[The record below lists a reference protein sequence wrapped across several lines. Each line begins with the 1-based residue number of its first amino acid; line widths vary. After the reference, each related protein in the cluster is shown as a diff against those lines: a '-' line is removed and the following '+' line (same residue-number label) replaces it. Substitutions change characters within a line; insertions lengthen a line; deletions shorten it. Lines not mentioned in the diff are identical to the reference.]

1 MSWITP
7 QNNAINLPCETV
19 LIDISTSFRITQKIH
34 TFKQIDGGQ
43 MQQQSRLLFGTAG
56 IPHSTPKKNSPIEG
70 VKQIHALGL
79 DCMQLEFA
87 HGVRMKEEVSSG
99 LRKASYELNIPLT
112 SHGPYYI
119 NLNAREQDKI
129 DSSVERIIQTAKIS
143 DLCGAESMTFHA
155 AFYMKDSPYDVFDLV
170 QKSMNVIEERLSR
183 LDIEIELRPELTGKT
198 SQFGSLEELIDLTK
212 RVNSCEPCLDFSH
225 LYARTGEYNSYD
237 EFCKVLDRLNT
248 ELQPNATKN
257 LHVHIS
263 GISSNSKGDLK
274 HLNLGQSS
282 FNWKD
287 LMRAFKDKGCNGY
300 VICVSPN
307 LEEDALMLKEYY
319 MSLPDQVAV

>member
-1 MSWITP
+1 M
-7 QNNAINLPCETV
+7 
-19 LIDISTSFRITQKIH
+19 KH
-34 TFKQIDGGQ
+34 
-43 MQQQSRLLFGTAG
+43 SRLLFGTAG
-56 IPHSTPKKNSPIEG
+56 IPHSTQKKNNPIEG

-99 LRKASYELNIPLT
+99 LRKVSYELGIPLT

-170 QKSMNVIEERLSR
+170 EKSLNVIEEHLGR
-183 LDIEIELRPELTGKT
+183 LDIEIELRPELTGKS
-198 SQFGSLEELIDLTK
+198 SQFGSLEELIALT
-212 RVNSCEPCLDFSH
+212 RSVNTCHPCMDFSH
-225 LYARTGEYNSYD
+225 LYARTNIFNSEQEFD
-237 EFCKVLDRLNT
+237 EILDRLKI
-248 ELQPNATKN
+248 ELGAESLNN
-257 LHVHIS
+257 MHIHLS

-274 HLNLGQSS
+274 HLNLEDSD
-282 FNWKD
+282 FNWRD
-287 LMRAFKDKGCNGY
+287 LMKSLKKHDCKGYIICN
-300 VICVSPN
+300 SPN
-307 LEEDALMLKEYY
+307 LEKDALLMKNYY
-319 MSLPDQVAV
+319 MSL

>member
-1 MSWITP
+1 M
-7 QNNAINLPCETV
+7 AF
-19 LIDISTSFRITQKIH
+19 D
-34 TFKQIDGGQ
+34 
-43 MQQQSRLLFGTAG
+43 RLLFGTAG
-56 IPHSTPKKNSPIEG
+56 VPNSTAKKNNPVEG
-70 VKQIHALGL
+70 VKRIHELGL

-87 HGVRMKEEVSSG
+87 HGVRMKEEVSSA
-99 LRKASYELNIPLT
+99 LRKVSYELGVPLT

-170 QKSMNVIEERLSR
+170 EKSLNVIEERLSR

-198 SQFGSLEELIDLTK
+198 SQFGSLEELISLSK
-212 RVNSCEPCLDFSH
+212 SVNSCKPCMDFSH
-225 LYARTGEYNSYD
+225 LYARTGSVNDYKG
-237 EFCKVLDRLNT
+237 FCETLETLKS
-248 ELQPNATKN
+248 ELGAKA
-257 LHVHIS
+257 LEEMHIHIS

-274 HLNLGQSS
+274 HLNLEKSK

-287 LMRAFKDKGCNGY
+287 LMKALKDMDCRGY
-300 VICVSPN
+300 VVCNSPN
-307 LEEDALMLKEYY
+307 LEADAAMLKQYY
-319 MSLPDQVAV
+319 VAL

>member
-1 MSWITP
+1 MEEMS
-7 QNNAINLPCETV
+7 
-19 LIDISTSFRITQKIH
+19 FGK
-34 TFKQIDGGQ
+34 
-43 MQQQSRLLFGTAG
+43 LLFGTAG
-56 IPHSTPKKNSPIEG
+56 VPNSTPKKSNPIEG
-70 VKQIHALGL
+70 VVQIHKLGL

-87 HGVRMKEEVSSG
+87 HGVRMKEEVSTN
-99 LRKASYELNIPLT
+99 LRKVSYELGIPLT

-170 QKSMNVIEERLSR
+170 EKSLNVIEERLNR

-198 SQFGSLEELIDLTK
+198 SQFGSLEELIMLTK
-212 RVNSCEPCLDFSH
+212 NVSSCRPCLDFSH
-225 LYARTGEYNSYD
+225 LYARTNKYNSHE
-237 EFCKVLDRLNT
+237 EFSEVLEKIRS
-248 ELQPNATKN
+248 ELGKN
-257 LHVHIS
+257 SLQNMHIHIS

-274 HLNLGQSS
+274 HLNLEESD

-287 LMRAFKDKGCNGY
+287 LMRALKEFNCSGYIICN
-300 VICVSPN
+300 SPN
-307 LEEDALMLKEYY
+307 LEIDAKMLKDYY
-319 MSLPDQVAV
+319 LSL

>member
-1 MSWITP
+1 M
-7 QNNAINLPCETV
+7 AF
-19 LIDISTSFRITQKIH
+19 D
-34 TFKQIDGGQ
+34 
-43 MQQQSRLLFGTAG
+43 RLLFGTAG
-56 IPHSTPKKNSPIEG
+56 VPNSTAKKNNPVEG
-70 VKQIHALGL
+70 VKRIHELAL

-87 HGVRMKEEVSSG
+87 HGVRMKEEVSSA
-99 LRKASYELNIPLT
+99 LRKVSYELGVPLT

-170 QKSMNVIEERLSR
+170 EKSLNVIEERLSR

-198 SQFGSLEELIDLTK
+198 SQFGSLEELISLSK
-212 RVNSCEPCLDFSH
+212 SVASCKPCMDFSH
-225 LYARTGEYNSYD
+225 LYARTGSVNDYKG
-237 EFCKVLDRLNT
+237 FCETLETLKT
-248 ELQPNATKN
+248 ELGANALKEM
-257 LHVHIS
+257 HIHIS

-274 HLNLGQSS
+274 HLNLEKSK

-287 LMRAFKDKGCNGY
+287 LMKALKDMDCRGY
-300 VICVSPN
+300 VICNSPN
-307 LEEDALMLKEYY
+307 LEVDAAMLKQYY
-319 MSLPDQVAV
+319 MAL

>member
-1 MSWITP
+1 M
-7 QNNAINLPCETV
+7 AF
-19 LIDISTSFRITQKIH
+19 D
-34 TFKQIDGGQ
+34 
-43 MQQQSRLLFGTAG
+43 RLLFGTAG
-56 IPHSTPKKNSPIEG
+56 VPNSTVKKNNPVEG
-70 VKQIHALGL
+70 VKRIHELGL

-87 HGVRMKEEVSSG
+87 HGVRMKEEVSSA
-99 LRKASYELNIPLT
+99 LRKVSYELGVPLT

-170 QKSMNVIEERLSR
+170 EKSLNVIEERLSR

-198 SQFGSLEELIDLTK
+198 SQFGSLEELISLSKSVT
-212 RVNSCEPCLDFSH
+212 SCKPCMDFSH
-225 LYARTGEYNSYD
+225 LYARTGSVNDYKG
-237 EFCKVLDRLNT
+237 FCETLETLKS
-248 ELQPNATKN
+248 ELGANALKEM
-257 LHVHIS
+257 HIHIS

-274 HLNLGQSS
+274 HLNLEKSK

-287 LMRAFKDKGCNGY
+287 LMKALKDMDCRGY
-300 VICVSPN
+300 VVCNSPN
-307 LEEDALMLKEYY
+307 LEVDAAMLKQYY
-319 MSLPDQVAV
+319 VAL

>member
-1 MSWITP
+1 MSF
-7 QNNAINLPCETV
+7 
-19 LIDISTSFRITQKIH
+19 D
-34 TFKQIDGGQ
+34 
-43 MQQQSRLLFGTAG
+43 RLLFGTAG
-56 IPHSTPKKNSPIEG
+56 VPNATVKKNSPVEG
-70 VKQIHALGL
+70 VNTIHQLGL

-87 HGVRMKEEVSSG
+87 HGVRMKEEVSSA

-170 QKSMNVIEERLSR
+170 EKSINVIEERLNR

-198 SQFGSLEELIDLTK
+198 SQFGSLDELISLT
-212 RVNSCEPCLDFSH
+212 RNINSVRPCIDFSH
-225 LYARTGEYNSYD
+225 LYARTGEYNSY
-237 EFCKVLDRLNT
+237 EGMSEVLDRLAQ
-248 ELQPNATKN
+248 ELGKDA
-257 LHVHIS
+257 LDSMHIHVS

-274 HLNLGQSS
+274 HLNLEQSK
-282 FNWKD
+282 FDW
-287 LMRAFKDKGCNGY
+287 RAMIKALKDKGCKGY
-300 VICVSPN
+300 VISNSPN
-307 LEEDALMLKEYY
+307 LEKDAIMMKEYY
-319 MSLPDQVAV
+319 NSL

>member
-1 MSWITP
+1 MSF
-7 QNNAINLPCETV
+7 
-19 LIDISTSFRITQKIH
+19 DK
-34 TFKQIDGGQ
+34 
-43 MQQQSRLLFGTAG
+43 LLFGTAG
-56 IPHSTPKKNSPIEG
+56 VPNSTPKKNNPIEG
-70 VKQIHALGL
+70 VRQVHKLGL

-99 LRKASYELNIPLT
+99 LRKVSYELGIPLT

-170 QKSMNVIEERLSR
+170 EKSLNVIEERLSR

-198 SQFGSLEELIDLTK
+198 SQFGSLEELISLTK
-212 RVNSCEPCLDFSH
+212 QVNSCHPCLDFSH
-225 LYARTGEYNSYD
+225 LYARTNNYNSYA
-237 EFCKVLDRLNT
+237 EFCDVLDLMKVELGGNALN
-248 ELQPNATKN
+248 NM
-257 LHVHIS
+257 HIHIS

-274 HLNLGQSS
+274 HLNLESS
-282 FNWKD
+282 QFNWRELIKA
-287 LMRAFKDKGCNGY
+287 LKDKNCKGY
-300 VICVSPN
+300 VISNSPN
-307 LEEDALMLKEYY
+307 LEVDAKMLKDYY
-319 MSLPDQVAV
+319 MSL

>member
-1 MSWITP
+1 M
-7 QNNAINLPCETV
+7 AF
-19 LIDISTSFRITQKIH
+19 D
-34 TFKQIDGGQ
+34 
-43 MQQQSRLLFGTAG
+43 RLLFGTAG
-56 IPHSTPKKNSPIEG
+56 VPNSTAKKNNPVEG
-70 VKQIHALGL
+70 VKRIHELGL

-87 HGVRMKEEVSSG
+87 HGVRMKEEVSSA
-99 LRKASYELNIPLT
+99 LRKVSYELGVPLT

-170 QKSMNVIEERLSR
+170 EKSLNVIEERLSR

-198 SQFGSLEELIDLTK
+198 SQFGSLEELISLSK
-212 RVNSCEPCLDFSH
+212 SVASCKPCMDFSH
-225 LYARTGEYNSYD
+225 LYARTGSVNDYKGFCETLETLKSELGTNSLK
-237 EFCKVLDRLNT
+237 EM
-248 ELQPNATKN
+248 
-257 LHVHIS
+257 HIHIS

-274 HLNLGQSS
+274 HLNLEKSK

-287 LMRAFKDKGCNGY
+287 LMKSLKDMDCRGY
-300 VICVSPN
+300 VICNSPN
-307 LEEDALMLKEYY
+307 LEIDAAMLKQYY
-319 MSLPDQVAV
+319 VAL

>member
-1 MSWITP
+1 M
-7 QNNAINLPCETV
+7 V
-19 LIDISTSFRITQKIH
+19 FD
-34 TFKQIDGGQ
+34 
-43 MQQQSRLLFGTAG
+43 RLLFGTAG
-56 IPHSTPKKNSPIEG
+56 VPNSTVKKNNPVEG
-70 VKQIHALGL
+70 VKRIHELGL

-87 HGVRMKEEVSSG
+87 HGVRMKEEVSSA
-99 LRKASYELNIPLT
+99 LRKVSYELGVPLT

-170 QKSMNVIEERLSR
+170 EKSLNVIEERLSR

-198 SQFGSLEELIDLTK
+198 SQFGSLEELISLSK
-212 RVNSCEPCLDFSH
+212 SVGSCKPCMDFSH
-225 LYARTGEYNSYD
+225 LYARTGDVNTYD
-237 EFCKVLDRLNT
+237 GFAKVLETLK
-248 ELQPNATKN
+248 ESLGPNALKEM
-257 LHVHIS
+257 HIHIS

-274 HLNLGQSS
+274 HLNLEKSK

-287 LMRAFKDKGCNGY
+287 LMKALKDFDCRGY
-300 VICVSPN
+300 VICNSPN
-307 LEEDALMLKEYY
+307 LEVDAQMLKQHY
-319 MSLPDQVAV
+319 MAL

>member
-1 MSWITP
+1 M
-7 QNNAINLPCETV
+7 AFE
-19 LIDISTSFRITQKIH
+19 
-34 TFKQIDGGQ
+34 
-43 MQQQSRLLFGTAG
+43 RLLFGTAG
-56 IPHSTPKKNSPIEG
+56 VPNSTVKKNNPVEG
-70 VKQIHALGL
+70 VKRIHELGL

-87 HGVRMKEEVSSG
+87 HGVRMKEEVSSA
-99 LRKASYELNIPLT
+99 LRKASYELGVPLT

-170 QKSMNVIEERLSR
+170 EKSLNVIEERLSR

-198 SQFGSLEELIDLTK
+198 SQFGSLEELISLSKSVT
-212 RVNSCEPCLDFSH
+212 SCKPCMDFSH
-225 LYARTGEYNSYD
+225 LYARTGSVNDYNG
-237 EFCKVLDRLNT
+237 FCETLETLKN
-248 ELQPNATKN
+248 ELGANALKEM
-257 LHVHIS
+257 HIHIS

-274 HLNLGQSS
+274 HLNLEKSK

-287 LMRAFKDKGCNGY
+287 LMKSLKDMDCRGY
-300 VICVSPN
+300 VICNSPN
-307 LEEDALMLKEYY
+307 LEVDSAMLKQYY
-319 MSLPDQVAV
+319 MAL

>member
-1 MSWITP
+1 M
-7 QNNAINLPCETV
+7 AF
-19 LIDISTSFRITQKIH
+19 D
-34 TFKQIDGGQ
+34 
-43 MQQQSRLLFGTAG
+43 RLLFGTAG
-56 IPHSTPKKNSPIEG
+56 VPNSTAKKNNPVEG
-70 VKQIHALGL
+70 VKRIHELAL

-87 HGVRMKEEVSSG
+87 HGVRMKEEVSSA
-99 LRKASYELNIPLT
+99 LRKVSYELGVPLT

-170 QKSMNVIEERLSR
+170 EKSLNVIEERLSR

-198 SQFGSLEELIDLTK
+198 SQFGSLEELISLSK
-212 RVNSCEPCLDFSH
+212 SVASCKPCMDFSH
-225 LYARTGEYNSYD
+225 LYARTGSVNDYNG
-237 EFCKVLDRLNT
+237 FCETLETLKN
-248 ELQPNATKN
+248 ELGANALKEM
-257 LHVHIS
+257 HIHIS

-274 HLNLGQSS
+274 HLNLEKSK

-287 LMRAFKDKGCNGY
+287 LMKALKDMDCRGY
-300 VICVSPN
+300 VVCNSPN
-307 LEEDALMLKEYY
+307 LEVDAAMLKQYY
-319 MSLPDQVAV
+319 MAL

>member
-1 MSWITP
+1 MKF
-7 QNNAINLPCETV
+7 
-19 LIDISTSFRITQKIH
+19 D
-34 TFKQIDGGQ
+34 
-43 MQQQSRLLFGTAG
+43 RLLFGTAG
-56 IPHSTPKKNSPIEG
+56 VPNSTPKKNSPIDG
-70 VKQIHALGL
+70 VRQVHALGL

-99 LRKASYELNIPLT
+99 LRKVSYELGIPLT

-170 QKSMNVIEERLSR
+170 QKSLNVIEERLNR
-183 LDIEIELRPELTGKT
+183 LDIQIELRPELTGKT

-212 RVNSCEPCLDFSH
+212 LVNSCSPCMDFSH
-225 LYARTGEYNSYD
+225 LFARTNEYNNYE
-237 EFCKVLDRLNT
+237 EFKNVLNKLKEDLG
-248 ELQPNATKN
+248 EKSLQNM
-257 LHVHIS
+257 HIHLS

-274 HLNLGQSS
+274 HLNLNDSD

-287 LMRAFKDKGCNGY
+287 LIKALKELDCRGY
-300 VICVSPN
+300 VICNSPN
-307 LEEDALMLKEYY
+307 LEKDAKMMKDFYL
-319 MSLPDQVAV
+319 SL

>member
-1 MSWITP
+1 M
-7 QNNAINLPCETV
+7 AF
-19 LIDISTSFRITQKIH
+19 D
-34 TFKQIDGGQ
+34 
-43 MQQQSRLLFGTAG
+43 RLLFGTAG
-56 IPHSTPKKNSPIEG
+56 VPNSTAKKNSPVEG
-70 VKQIHALGL
+70 VKQIHDLGL

-87 HGVRMKEEVSSG
+87 HGVRMKEEVSSA
-99 LRKASYELNIPLT
+99 LRKVSYELNIPLT

-170 QKSMNVIEERLSR
+170 EKSMNVIEERLSR

-198 SQFGSLEELIDLTK
+198 SQFGSLEELITLTK
-212 RVNSCEPCLDFSH
+212 NVSSVKPCMDFSH
-225 LYARTGEYNSYD
+225 LYARTGKYNTY
-237 EFCKVLDRLNT
+237 EEMMEVLN
-248 ELQPNATKN
+248 ELEKELGHDALSNMHI
-257 LHVHIS
+257 HVS

-274 HLNLGQSS
+274 HLNLAQSD

-287 LMRAFKDKGCNGY
+287 MLKALKDKECKGY
-300 VICVSPN
+300 VISNSPN
-307 LEEDALMLKEYY
+307 LEEDAKMLKDYY
-319 MSLPDQVAV
+319 AAL

>member
-1 MSWITP
+1 MSF
-7 QNNAINLPCETV
+7 
-19 LIDISTSFRITQKIH
+19 DK
-34 TFKQIDGGQ
+34 
-43 MQQQSRLLFGTAG
+43 LLFGTAG
-56 IPHSTPKKNSPIEG
+56 VPNSTAKKNSPVEG
-70 VKQIHALGL
+70 VQRIHELGL

-87 HGVRMKEEVSSG
+87 HGVRMKEEVSSA
-99 LRKASYELNIPLT
+99 LRKVSYELNIPLT

-170 QKSMNVIEERLSR
+170 EKSMNVIEERLSR

-198 SQFGSLEELIDLTK
+198 SQFGSLEELITLTK
-212 RVNSCEPCLDFSH
+212 NVGSVKPCMDFSH
-225 LYARTGEYNSYD
+225 LFARTDKYNSY
-237 EFCKVLDRLNT
+237 EEMTAVLDRL
-248 ELQPNATKN
+248 EVEIGAQALKN
-257 LHVHIS
+257 MHVHVS

-274 HLNLGQSS
+274 HLNLEKSK

-287 LMRAFKDKGCNGY
+287 MLKALKDKDCGGYIICN
-300 VICVSPN
+300 SPN
-307 LEEDALMLKEYY
+307 LEEDAIMMKKYY
-319 MSLPDQVAV
+319 MAL

>member
-1 MSWITP
+1 MSF
-7 QNNAINLPCETV
+7 E
-19 LIDISTSFRITQKIH
+19 
-34 TFKQIDGGQ
+34 
-43 MQQQSRLLFGTAG
+43 RLLFGTAG
-56 IPHSTPKKNSPIEG
+56 IPNSTPKKNNPIEG
-70 VKQIHALGL
+70 IRRIHELGL

-99 LRKASYELNIPLT
+99 LRKVSYELGIPLT

-170 QKSMNVIEERLSR
+170 EKSMNVIEERLSR

-198 SQFGSLEELIDLTK
+198 SQFGSLEELVSLT
-212 RVNSCEPCLDFSH
+212 RQVNSCLPCLDFSH
-225 LYARTGEYNSYD
+225 LYARTKENNSYE
-237 EFCKVLDRLNT
+237 EFCSVLGHIGEQLGRTQLDNM
-248 ELQPNATKN
+248 
-257 LHVHIS
+257 HIHIS

-274 HLNLGQSS
+274 HLNLDESD
-282 FNWKD
+282 FNWRELIKALKD
-287 LMRAFKDKGCNGY
+287 NDCKGYIICN
-300 VICVSPN
+300 SPS
-307 LEEDALMLKEYY
+307 LEDDALKMKEYY
-319 MSLPDQVAV
+319 NSL

>member
-1 MSWITP
+1 MSRF
-7 QNNAINLPCETV
+7 E
-19 LIDISTSFRITQKIH
+19 
-34 TFKQIDGGQ
+34 
-43 MQQQSRLLFGTAG
+43 RLLFGTAG
-56 IPHSTPKKNSPIEG
+56 VPNSTAKKNNPVEG
-70 VKQIHALGL
+70 VKRIHELGL

-87 HGVRMKEEVSSG
+87 HGVRMKEEVSSA
-99 LRKASYELNIPLT
+99 LRKVSYELNIPLT

-170 QKSMNVIEERLSR
+170 EKSLNVIEERLSR

-198 SQFGSLEELIDLTK
+198 SQFGSLEELISLAK
-212 RVNSCEPCLDFSH
+212 SVNACKPCMDFSH
-225 LYARTGEYNSYD
+225 LYARTGKYNSYE
-237 EFCKVLDRLNT
+237 EFIHVIQQIKAEIAPD
-248 ELQPNATKN
+248 AHKN
-257 LHVHIS
+257 MHIHIS

-274 HLNLGQSS
+274 HLNLSQSK

-287 LMRAFKDKGCNGY
+287 LFRALKDEECCGY
-300 VICVSPN
+300 VICNSPN
-307 LEEDALMLKEYY
+307 LEVDAKMMKDYY
-319 MSLPDQVAV
+319 MTL

>member
-1 MSWITP
+1 MRF
-7 QNNAINLPCETV
+7 E
-19 LIDISTSFRITQKIH
+19 K
-34 TFKQIDGGQ
+34 
-43 MQQQSRLLFGTAG
+43 LLFGTAG
-56 IPHSTPKKNSPIEG
+56 VPNCTVKKNSPVEG
-70 VKQIHALGL
+70 VQQISELGL

-87 HGVRMKEEVSSG
+87 HGVRMKEEISSA
-99 LRKASYELNIPLT
+99 LRKVSYELNIPLT

-170 QKSMNVIEERLSR
+170 EKSMNVIEERLSR

-198 SQFGSLEELIDLTK
+198 SQFGSLEELISLTK
-212 RVNSCEPCLDFSH
+212 SVGSCKPCMDFSH
-225 LYARTGEYNSYD
+225 LYARTNNANTFDEYIETLN
-237 EFCKVLDRLNT
+237 VLEEQLGADSLK
-248 ELQPNATKN
+248 EMHI
-257 LHVHIS
+257 HVS

-274 HLNLGQSS
+274 HLNLTQSD

-287 LMRAFKDKGCNGY
+287 MLRALKEKDCRGY
-300 VICVSPN
+300 VICNSPN
-307 LEEDALMLKEYY
+307 LEEDAKMMKEYY
-319 MSLPDQVAV
+319 LSL

>member
-1 MSWITP
+1 M
-7 QNNAINLPCETV
+7 AFE
-19 LIDISTSFRITQKIH
+19 
-34 TFKQIDGGQ
+34 
-43 MQQQSRLLFGTAG
+43 RLLFGTAG
-56 IPHSTPKKNSPIEG
+56 VPNSTVKKNNPVDG
-70 VKQIHALGL
+70 VQRVHELGL

-87 HGVRMKEEVSSG
+87 HGVRMKEEVSSA
-99 LRKASYELNIPLT
+99 LRKASYELGIPLT

-170 QKSMNVIEERLSR
+170 EKSMNVIEERLNR

-198 SQFGSLEELIDLTK
+198 SQFGSLEELITLTK
-212 RVNSCEPCLDFSH
+212 NVMSVKPCMDFSH
-225 LYARTGEYNSYD
+225 LYARTGQYNSYQ
-237 EFCKVLDRLNT
+237 EFKDVLDRLED
-248 ELQPNATKN
+248 ELGSDALKSMHI
-257 LHVHIS
+257 HVS

-274 HLNLGQSS
+274 HLNLAKSD

-287 LMRAFKDKGCNGY
+287 MLKALKEKDCRGY
-300 VICVSPN
+300 VISNSPN
-307 LEEDALMLKEYY
+307 LEEDALMLKDYY
-319 MSLPDQVAV
+319 MAL

>member
-1 MSWITP
+1 MGARS
-7 QNNAINLPCETV
+7 Q
-19 LIDISTSFRITQKIH
+19 
-34 TFKQIDGGQ
+34 GGPLRSYD
-43 MQQQSRLLFGTAG
+43 MVFDRLLFGTAG
-56 IPHSTPKKNSPIEG
+56 VPNSTAKKNNPVEG
-70 VKQIHALGL
+70 VKRIHELGL

-87 HGVRMKEEVSSG
+87 HGVRMSEEVSSG
-99 LRKASYELNIPLT
+99 LRKVSYELGVPLT

-170 QKSMNVIEERLSR
+170 EKSLNVIEERLSR

-198 SQFGSLEELIDLTK
+198 SQFGSLEELISLSKSVT
-212 RVNSCEPCLDFSH
+212 SCKPCMDFSH
-225 LYARTGEYNSYD
+225 LYARTGEVNTYD
-237 EFCKVLDRLNT
+237 GFSKVLETLKT
-248 ELQPNATKN
+248 EIGPQALKEM
-257 LHVHIS
+257 HIHIS

-274 HLNLGQSS
+274 HLNLEKSK

-287 LMRAFKDKGCNGY
+287 LMKALKDQDCRGY
-300 VICVSPN
+300 VVCNSPN
-307 LEEDALMLKEYY
+307 LEADAAMLKQYY
-319 MSLPDQVAV
+319 IAL

>member
-1 MSWITP
+1 M
-7 QNNAINLPCETV
+7 AF
-19 LIDISTSFRITQKIH
+19 D
-34 TFKQIDGGQ
+34 
-43 MQQQSRLLFGTAG
+43 RLLFGTAG
-56 IPHSTPKKNSPIEG
+56 VPNSTAKKNNPVEG
-70 VKQIHALGL
+70 VKRIHELGL

-87 HGVRMKEEVSSG
+87 HGVRMKEEVSSA
-99 LRKASYELNIPLT
+99 LRKVSYELGIPLT

-170 QKSMNVIEERLSR
+170 EKSLNVIEERLSR

-198 SQFGSLEELIDLTK
+198 SQFGSLEELISLSK
-212 RVNSCEPCLDFSH
+212 SVASCKPCMDFSH
-225 LYARTGEYNSYD
+225 LYARTGSVNDYKG
-237 EFCKVLDRLNT
+237 FCETLETLKS
-248 ELQPNATKN
+248 ELGAKA
-257 LHVHIS
+257 LEEMHIHIS

-274 HLNLGQSS
+274 HLNLEKSK

-287 LMRAFKDKGCNGY
+287 LMKALKDMDCRGY
-300 VICVSPN
+300 VICNSPN
-307 LEEDALMLKEYY
+307 LEVDAQLLKQYY
-319 MSLPDQVAV
+319 VAL

>member
-1 MSWITP
+1 MRFNS
-7 QNNAINLPCETV
+7 
-19 LIDISTSFRITQKIH
+19 
-34 TFKQIDGGQ
+34 
-43 MQQQSRLLFGTAG
+43 LLFGTAG
-56 IPHSTPKKNSPIEG
+56 VPNSTAKKNNPIEG
-70 VKQIHALGL
+70 VKQIHTLGL

-99 LRKASYELNIPLT
+99 LRKVSYELGVPLT

-170 QKSMNVIEERLSR
+170 EKSLNVIEERLGR

-198 SQFGSLEELIDLTK
+198 SQFGSLEELVQLTK
-212 RVNSCEPCLDFSH
+212 SVASCSPCMDFSH
-225 LYARTGEYNSYD
+225 LYARTGEYNSY
-237 EFCKVLDRLNT
+237 EQFNTVLDTLEEQLGRASLDNM
-248 ELQPNATKN
+248 
-257 LHVHIS
+257 HIHIS

-274 HLNLGQSS
+274 HLNLNNSD

-287 LMRAFKDKGCNGY
+287 LIKVLKERDCKGY
-300 VICVSPN
+300 VICNSPN
-307 LEEDALMLKEYY
+307 LEVDAKMLKDYY
-319 MSLPDQVAV
+319 LAL